1 MSNINTFL
9 TKIQTLNKE
18 NIIDVDVPSLS
29 GTVKFLPLSVKQQKD
44 LIKSSLDGSLAGI
57 YINNTINN
65 IILENNID
73 KHQLLVIDK
82 LPIIVALRV
91 QAFGSTYQV
100 NEQDVELSIILPA
113 IAPSGSGS
121 PSNVVTI
128 PTILS
133 WIFACLTTD
142 TSNK

>member
-100 NEQDVELSIILPA
+100 NEQDVELSNNLNTKIYGAVLDVIREQQRFG
-113 IAPSGSGS
+113 GSLAG
-121 PSNVVTI
+121 TRK
-128 PTILS
+128 
-133 WIFACLTTD
+133 A
-142 TSNK
+142 